1 MSLRAT
7 TPTTSSGT
15 PGGSASQVQ
24 YNGGGTFSGSSN
36 FTFDG
41 TNAVVAGSMTAS
53 DQIATATFTY
63 SAAAQGAVTQ
73 LTSKSTGVTLD
84 KSAGV
89 ITMNNATLANL
100 ATATFTLTNSLISAK
115 DVLNVCIGGGGLG
128 AYFVQCSS
136 LSAGSATITIINLS
150 GGSLSDAVK
159 INYAIMHCA

>member
-15 PGGSASQVQ
+15 PGGSATQVQ
-24 YNGGGTFSGSSN
+24 YNGGGTFSGSAN

-41 TNAVVAGSMTAS
+41 TNAVLGGSMTAVN
-53 DQIATATFTY
+53 QVATATFTY

-73 LTSKSTGVTLD
+73 ATSKSTGVTLN

-89 ITMNNATLANL
+89 ITMNNALLGNL
-100 ATATFTLTNSLISAK
+100 ASVTFTLTNSVISAK
-115 DVLNVCIGGGGLG
+115 DVLNICIGSG
-128 AYFVQCSS
+128 ATGTYFVQCSS

-150 GGSLSDAVK
+150 GGDLSDAVK
-159 INYAIMHCA
+159 LNYALIHAD

>member
-15 PGGSASQVQ
+15 PGGSATQVQ
-24 YNGGGTFSGSSN
+24 FNGGGTFSGSSN

-41 TNAVVAGSMTAS
+41 TNAVVGGSMTAVN
-53 DQIATATFTY
+53 QVATDTFTY

-73 LTSKSTGVTLD
+73 ATSKSTGVTLN

-89 ITMNNATLANL
+89 ITMNNALLANL
-100 ATATFTLTNSLISAK
+100 ASVTFTLTNSLISAK
-115 DVLNVCIGGGGLG
+115 DVLNLCIGSGATG

-136 LSAGSATITIINLS
+136 LTAGSATITIINLS
-150 GGSLSDAVK
+150 GGNLSDAVK
-159 INYAIMHCA
+159 LNYALIHAD